1 MKTTIWKVLCNLR
14 SSGLVF
20 FLRTFVRNSNNVVQQ
35 APLDEEE
42 TWNSEEEEEIGMDD
56 EDSMEVDND
65 VDDNN

>member
-1 MKTTIWKVLCNLR
+1 M
-14 SSGLVF
+14 VF